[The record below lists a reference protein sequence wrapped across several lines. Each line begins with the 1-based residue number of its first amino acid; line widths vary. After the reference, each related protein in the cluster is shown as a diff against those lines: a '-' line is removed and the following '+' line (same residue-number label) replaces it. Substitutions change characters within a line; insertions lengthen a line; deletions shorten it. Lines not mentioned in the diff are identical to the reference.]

1 MVETISLRA
10 PVLIDGEQVRELT
23 YDIDS
28 ITPDQFVEAEVLA
41 ANIAASI
48 RKVSTKVVELD
59 TGFHYYLGVMAVIAA
74 NPTYSVQDVER
85 VKGPDVMKIMR
96 VGRNFTT
103 SDAEEDEDEAS
114 ASITDAADEEE
125 EDFLPTLE

>member
-10 PVLIDGEQVRELT
+10 PILIDGEQVRELT

-41 ANIAASI
+41 ANIATSI
-48 RKVSTKVVELD
+48 RKMSTKVVELD
-59 TGFHYYLGVMAVIAA
+59 AGFHYYLGVMAIIAA
-74 NPTYSVQDVER
+74 NPSYSVQDVER

-96 VGRNFTT
+96 IGRNFTT
-103 SDAEEDEDEAS
+103 ADAEEDEDEAS
-114 ASITDAADEEE
+114 VSIMDAADEEE